1 MWRTLQQDFSEF
13 VAVVA
18 KDSKEVLSAVMQ
30 AQDEDDNGS
39 SSSHKTMT
47 TTAGGL
53 SAMDTDLLRL
63 QHDPRTFTEA
73 VNEADKEQ
81 WVSFVGGLDLSSKE
95 TEMASLL
102 KENEDVARLHAKL
115 VRNEEEEN
123 DEGDKL
129 DTETFWLRYFFR
141 LERLVRQKR
150 GVTLPLA
157 LAGED
162 DDEEDLSWGDDED
175 EDEEKKLETEKPNIK
190 EQMVDPVVAT
200 AAAVLAVVRA
210 EKEHR
215 KEEQQA
221 ASTPECGSPS
231 TIISLPQSDDHDDTT
246 TMPEP
251 VPLREEVAAGDL
263 NANEST
269 SATAVAADLARMQDV
284 ITIYKTR
291 THEMEV
297 ELMGWK
303 KRCSVLE
310 GQLEKA
316 QTKEKETTALA
327 TDSIAELRAEQ
338 MEHQQLQQQHEEL
351 KMQHSQLQ
359 QLSQEREQEQ
369 LPPSQSPQLEKSLTQ
384 INAVKGIE
392 REEEEGEEESGEEL
406 KAWS

>member
-39 SSSHKTMT
+39 SSSHKTIT

-123 DEGDKL
+123 DK
-129 DTETFWLRYFFR
+129 
-141 LERLVRQKR
+141 
-150 GVTLPLA
+150 
-157 LAGED
+157 GED